1 MYIYLMNCKTTT
13 IPPTVNQA
21 GAVLYRETGGTNG
34 DIQVLT
40 VRSKTFPEQRI
51 FPKGHIEDN
60 ESEELT
66 AERELLEEAG
76 MAGEII
82 GYAGQRS
89 FDYKNKRYVVNY
101 YAARYLSTDNDGEP
115 GREPLWA
122 GVAETRAFLPFD
134 DLKEVLDSAVELI
147 RRNNNQ
153 SR

>member
-1 MYIYLMNCKTTT
+1 MNKSTLAA
-13 IPPTVNQA
+13 PQTVNQS
-21 GAVLYRETGGTNG
+21 GAVLYRELGGE
-34 DIQVLT
+34 IQILT

-51 FPKGHIEDN
+51 FPKGHIEDG

-89 FDYKNKRYVVNY
+89 FDYRNKRYVVNY
-101 YAARYLSTDNDGEP
+101 YAAHYISVDNEGEP

-122 GVAETRAFLPFD
+122 GAAETRAFLPFD
-134 DLKEVLDSAVELI
+134 DLKEVLDSAIILMERH
-147 RRNNNQ
+147 RRGRQN
-153 SR
+153 S